1 MFKQVKS
8 ALFWYYLYKFRKRA
22 IFIFFLLLVALFSG
36 FIYGDVVEYLKLT
49 QNIEYLKYVLILK
62 WFIIIF
68 NSLLSIY
75 LILTLFKNSEIQE
88 KSSVKKDKVETKNS
102 FTQRETE
109 LLHKKKLINK
119 AENIIKNRYK
129 LFFLFKTKNNS
140 LNSS

>member
-49 QNIEYLKYVLILK
+49 QNIEYLKYVLVLK

-75 LILTLFKNSEIQE
+75 LILTLFKNSENQE

-119 AENIIKNRYK
+119 AENIIKNR
-129 LFFLFKTKNNS
+129 
-140 LNSS
+140 

>member
-1 MFKQVKS
+1 MKS

-49 QNIEYLKYVLILK
+49 QNIGYLKYVLALK

-75 LILTLFKNSEIQE
+75 LILTLFKNSEIQG

-119 AENIIKNRYK
+119 AENIIKNR
-129 LFFLFKTKNNS
+129 
-140 LNSS
+140 

>member
-1 MFKQVKS
+1 MFKQMKS

-49 QNIEYLKYVLILK
+49 QNIEYLKYVLALK

-109 LLHKKKLINK
+109 LLHKKELINK
-119 AENIIKNRYK
+119 AENIIKNR
-129 LFFLFKTKNNS
+129 
-140 LNSS
+140 

>member
-1 MFKQVKS
+1 MFKQMKS

-22 IFIFFLLLVALFSG
+22 IFIFFLILVALFSG
-36 FIYGDVVEYLKLT
+36 FIYGAVVEYLKLT
-49 QNIEYLKYVLILK
+49 QNIEYLKYVLVLK

-119 AENIIKNRYK
+119 AENIIKNR
-129 LFFLFKTKNNS
+129 
-140 LNSS
+140 

>member
-1 MFKQVKS
+1 MFKQMKS

-49 QNIEYLKYVLILK
+49 QNIGYLKYVLALK

-102 FTQRETE
+102 FNQRETE

-119 AENIIKNRYK
+119 AENIIKNR
-129 LFFLFKTKNNS
+129 
-140 LNSS
+140 

>member
-1 MFKQVKS
+1 MFKQMKS
-8 ALFWYYLYKFRKRA
+8 ALIWYYLYKFRKRA

-49 QNIEYLKYVLILK
+49 QNIEYLKYVLVLK

-75 LILTLFKNSEIQE
+75 LILTLFKNSENQE

-119 AENIIKNRYK
+119 AENIIKNR
-129 LFFLFKTKNNS
+129 
-140 LNSS
+140 

>member
-49 QNIEYLKYVLILK
+49 QNIEYLKYVLVLK

-75 LILTLFKNSEIQE
+75 LILTLFKNSENQE

-102 FTQRETE
+102 FTQRETQ

-119 AENIIKNRYK
+119 AENIIKNR
-129 LFFLFKTKNNS
+129 
-140 LNSS
+140 

>member
-1 MFKQVKS
+1 MFKQMKS

-49 QNIEYLKYVLILK
+49 QNIEYLKYVLVLK

-75 LILTLFKNSEIQE
+75 LILTLFKNSTNDE
-88 KSSVKKDKVETKNS
+88 KSNIKKEKVETKNS

-119 AENIIKNRYK
+119 AENIIKNR
-129 LFFLFKTKNNS
+129 
-140 LNSS
+140 

>member
-1 MFKQVKS
+1 MFKQMKS

-49 QNIEYLKYVLILK
+49 QNIEYLKYVLALK

-75 LILTLFKNSEIQE
+75 LILTLFKNSEIQG

-119 AENIIKNRYK
+119 AENIIKNR
-129 LFFLFKTKNNS
+129 
-140 LNSS
+140 

>member
-1 MFKQVKS
+1 MFKQMKS

-49 QNIEYLKYVLILK
+49 QNIEYLKYVLALK

-109 LLHKKKLINK
+109 LLHKKKLTNK
-119 AENIIKNRYK
+119 AENIIKNR
-129 LFFLFKTKNNS
+129 
-140 LNSS
+140 

>member
-1 MFKQVKS
+1 MFKQMKS

-49 QNIEYLKYVLILK
+49 QNIEYLKYVLALK

-75 LILTLFKNSEIQE
+75 LILTLFKNSENQE
-88 KSSVKKDKVETKNS
+88 KSSVKKDKFETKNS

-119 AENIIKNRYK
+119 AENIIKNR
-129 LFFLFKTKNNS
+129 
-140 LNSS
+140 

>member
-1 MFKQVKS
+1 MPKYNIYIICKTEEDFLEKS
-8 ALFWYYLYKFRKRA
+8 KEINDKYSSKICHIQWIPA
-22 IFIFFLLLVALFSG
+22 
-36 FIYGDVVEYLKLT
+36 EYLKLT
-49 QNIEYLKYVLILK
+49 QNIEYLKYVLALK

-119 AENIIKNRYK
+119 AENIIKNR
-129 LFFLFKTKNNS
+129 
-140 LNSS
+140 

>member
-1 MFKQVKS
+1 MFKQMKS

-49 QNIEYLKYVLILK
+49 QNIEYLKYVLALK

-75 LILTLFKNSEIQE
+75 LILTLFKNSENQE

-119 AENIIKNRYK
+119 AENIIKN
-129 LFFLFKTKNNS
+129 KN
-140 LNSS
+140 

>member
-1 MFKQVKS
+1 MFKQMKS

-49 QNIEYLKYVLILK
+49 QNIEYLKYVLALK

-75 LILTLFKNSEIQE
+75 LILTLFKNSENQE

-109 LLHKKKLINK
+109 LLHKKKLINR
-119 AENIIKNRYK
+119 AENIIKNR
-129 LFFLFKTKNNS
+129 
-140 LNSS
+140 

>member
-49 QNIEYLKYVLILK
+49 QNIEYLKYVLALK

-68 NSLLSIY
+68 NFLLSIY
-75 LILTLFKNSEIQE
+75 LILTLFKNSENQE

-102 FTQRETE
+102 FTQRETQ

-119 AENIIKNRYK
+119 AENIIKNR
-129 LFFLFKTKNNS
+129 
-140 LNSS
+140 

>member
-1 MFKQVKS
+1 MFKQMKS

-49 QNIEYLKYVLILK
+49 QNIEYLKYVLAIK

-75 LILTLFKNSEIQE
+75 LILKLFKNSEIQE

-119 AENIIKNRYK
+119 AENIIKNR
-129 LFFLFKTKNNS
+129 
-140 LNSS
+140 

>member
-1 MFKQVKS
+1 MFKQMKS
-8 ALFWYYLYKFRKRA
+8 ALYWYYLYKCRKRA

-49 QNIEYLKYVLILK
+49 QNIEYLKYVLVLK

-119 AENIIKNRYK
+119 AENIIKNR
-129 LFFLFKTKNNS
+129 
-140 LNSS
+140 

>member
-1 MFKQVKS
+1 MFKQMKS

-119 AENIIKNRYK
+119 AENIIKNR
-129 LFFLFKTKNNS
+129 
-140 LNSS
+140 

>member
-49 QNIEYLKYVLILK
+49 QNIEYLKYVLALK

-75 LILTLFKNSEIQE
+75 LILTLFKNSENQE
-88 KSSVKKDKVETKNS
+88 KSCVKKDKVETKNS

-119 AENIIKNRYK
+119 AENIIKN
-129 LFFLFKTKNNS
+129 KN
-140 LNSS
+140 

>member
-49 QNIEYLKYVLILK
+49 QNIEYLKYVLVLK

-75 LILTLFKNSEIQE
+75 LVLTLFKNSEIQE

-119 AENIIKNRYK
+119 AENIIKNR
-129 LFFLFKTKNNS
+129 
-140 LNSS
+140 

>member
-1 MFKQVKS
+1 MFKQMKS

-49 QNIEYLKYVLILK
+49 QNIEYLKYVLALK

-75 LILTLFKNSEIQE
+75 LILTLFKNSENQE

-102 FTQRETE
+102 FTQRETQ

-119 AENIIKNRYK
+119 AENIIKNR
-129 LFFLFKTKNNS
+129 
-140 LNSS
+140 

>member
-1 MFKQVKS
+1 MFKQMKS

-49 QNIEYLKYVLILK
+49 QNIEYLKYVLVLK

-75 LILTLFKNSEIQE
+75 LILTLFKNSENQE

-102 FTQRETE
+102 FNQRETE

-119 AENIIKNRYK
+119 AENIIKNR
-129 LFFLFKTKNNS
+129 
-140 LNSS
+140 

>member
-1 MFKQVKS
+1 MKS

-49 QNIEYLKYVLILK
+49 QNIRYLKYVLALK

-109 LLHKKKLINK
+109 LLHKKKLTNK
-119 AENIIKNRYK
+119 AENIIKNR
-129 LFFLFKTKNNS
+129 
-140 LNSS
+140 

>member
-49 QNIEYLKYVLILK
+49 QNIEYLKYVLALK

-68 NSLLSIY
+68 NYLLSIY
-75 LILTLFKNSEIQE
+75 LILTLFKNSENQE

-119 AENIIKNRYK
+119 AENIIKNR
-129 LFFLFKTKNNS
+129 
-140 LNSS
+140 

>member
-1 MFKQVKS
+1 MFKQMKS

-49 QNIEYLKYVLILK
+49 QNIEYLKYVLALK

-109 LLHKKKLINK
+109 LLNKKKLINK
-119 AENIIKNRYK
+119 AENIIKNR
-129 LFFLFKTKNNS
+129 
-140 LNSS
+140 

>member
-1 MFKQVKS
+1 MFKQMKS

-22 IFIFFLLLVALFSG
+22 IFIFFLILVALFSG

-49 QNIEYLKYVLILK
+49 QNIEYLKYVLALK

-75 LILTLFKNSEIQE
+75 LILTLFKNSENQE
-88 KSSVKKDKVETKNS
+88 KSSVKKEKFETKNS

-109 LLHKKKLINK
+109 HLHKKKITNK
-119 AENIIKNRYK
+119 SENIIKNR
-129 LFFLFKTKNNS
+129 
-140 LNSS
+140 

>member
-49 QNIEYLKYVLILK
+49 QNIEYLKYVLALK

-75 LILTLFKNSEIQE
+75 LILTLFKNSENQE

-102 FTQRETE
+102 FTQRETQF
-109 LLHKKKLINK
+109 LHKKKLINK
-119 AENIIKNRYK
+119 AENIIKN
-129 LFFLFKTKNNS
+129 KN
-140 LNSS
+140 

>member
-1 MFKQVKS
+1 MFKQMKS

-49 QNIEYLKYVLILK
+49 QNIEYLKYVLVLK

-119 AENIIKNRYK
+119 AENIIKNI
-129 LFFLFKTKNNS
+129 
-140 LNSS
+140 

>member
-1 MFKQVKS
+1 MKS

-49 QNIEYLKYVLILK
+49 QNIEYLKYVLALK

-102 FTQRETE
+102 FNQRETE

-119 AENIIKNRYK
+119 AENIIKNR
-129 LFFLFKTKNNS
+129 
-140 LNSS
+140 

>member
-1 MFKQVKS
+1 MFKQMKS

-49 QNIEYLKYVLILK
+49 QNIEYLKYVLALK

-88 KSSVKKDKVETKNS
+88 KSSIKKDKVETKNS

-119 AENIIKNRYK
+119 ADNIIKNR
-129 LFFLFKTKNNS
+129 
-140 LNSS
+140 

>member
-1 MFKQVKS
+1 MFKQMKS

-22 IFIFFLLLVALFSG
+22 IFIFFLLLVAFFSG

-49 QNIEYLKYVLILK
+49 QNIEYLKYVLALK

-109 LLHKKKLINK
+109 LLHKKKLVNK
-119 AENIIKNRYK
+119 AENIIKNR
-129 LFFLFKTKNNS
+129 
-140 LNSS
+140 

>member
-1 MFKQVKS
+1 MFKQMKS

-49 QNIEYLKYVLILK
+49 QNIEYLKYVLALK

-102 FTQRETE
+102 FTQRETD

-119 AENIIKNRYK
+119 AENIIKNR
-129 LFFLFKTKNNS
+129 
-140 LNSS
+140 

>member
-1 MFKQVKS
+1 MFKQMKS

-49 QNIEYLKYVLILK
+49 QNIEYLKYVLVLK

-75 LILTLFKNSEIQE
+75 LILTLFKNSENQE
-88 KSSVKKDKVETKNS
+88 KSSVKKDKVETKNN

-119 AENIIKNRYK
+119 AENIIKNR
-129 LFFLFKTKNNS
+129 
-140 LNSS
+140 

>member
-1 MFKQVKS
+1 MFKQMKS

-49 QNIEYLKYVLILK
+49 QNIEYLKYVLVLK

-75 LILTLFKNSEIQE
+75 LILTLFRNSENQE

-119 AENIIKNRYK
+119 AENIIKNR
-129 LFFLFKTKNNS
+129 
-140 LNSS
+140 

>member
-1 MFKQVKS
+1 MFKQMKS

-49 QNIEYLKYVLILK
+49 QNIEYLKYVLVLK

-102 FTQRETE
+102 FTQRETQ

-119 AENIIKNRYK
+119 AENIIKN
-129 LFFLFKTKNNS
+129 KNWFINFV
-140 LNSS
+140 LK

>member
-1 MFKQVKS
+1 MFKQMKS

-49 QNIEYLKYVLILK
+49 QNIEYLKYVLALK

-75 LILTLFKNSEIQE
+75 LILTLFKNSENQE

-119 AENIIKNRYK
+119 AENIIKN
-129 LFFLFKTKNNS
+129 KNWFINFV
-140 LNSS
+140 LK